1 MCPRSWPWLMCTVAP
16 PFAHLLCGS
25 DLIHRGVAPGCVS
38 IRRGY
43 AELAPLMGLKTVTL
57 RDFWQK
63 VKEDAG
69 NPMAPL
75 EPLLQQGLPFASDW
89 DDQNVRQVLPEYEPP
104 EITKELLQVY
114 LSRLEIA

>member
-1 MCPRSWPWLMCTVAP
+1 
-16 PFAHLLCGS
+16 
-25 DLIHRGVAPGCVS
+25 
-38 IRRGY
+38 
-43 AELAPLMGLKTVTL
+43 MGLKTVTL